1 MNLITWLS
9 NSPPRLNILGLF
21 LTANWV
27 SSLIQKKL
35 SKKFIRLLL
44 ISRETASFYPQNI
57 AALWYVGLILPNL
70 EYCAPF
76 LITTNNYI
84 KKEFLKI
91 ENRCLKIIDFENS
104 KDQTRRTINIPKLT
118 LRFKYLYLL
127 SFYKLVNN
135 LVRIIDKELLRDRLN
150 SDTRLAKNHGFRQSN
165 DNFRFAM
172 ANFGAKK
179 FNDLPNH
186 IKQSQSLKSFKS
198 AIRSHILT
206 LRD

>member
-1 MNLITWLS
+1 ML
-9 NSPPRLNILGLF
+9 
-21 LTANWV
+21 V
-27 SSLIQKKL
+27 S
-35 SKKFIRLLL
+35 
-44 ISRETASFYPQNI
+44 
-57 AALWYVGLILPNL
+57 YVHPNL

-76 LITTNNYI
+76 LFTTNNYI
-84 KKEFLKI
+84 KKEFSKI
-91 ENRCLKIIDFENS
+91 ENRCLKIIDCDNS
-104 KDQTRRTINIPKLT
+104 KDQTRSTINNPKLT

-135 LVRIIDKELLRDRLN
+135 LVPIIDKGLLPDRLN

-206 LRD
+206 LPV